1 MGINISNSELIT
13 LNFNLRNKRLNQSP
27 IYAVIRVGNK
37 QYKLATCMKIC
48 PMFWDSSKQVVK
60 LNSCLNDKTIEEY
73 VAINNKLS
81 SIYNNFM
88 TSYQAIQNSRNE
100 DELKLVFK
108 EIIALDYTEE
118 ITTSKNVIKATTL
131 VKRFLDS
138 NREKTSENTMKMYD
152 SQMKSYLEYIKEKNL
167 SDNAKLLFQQVQ
179 INAYKNYLI
188 NKGESVSNINGK
200 VGLLVRCVNYIVN
213 TSTTNYGIIPVTF
226 KREIDKRSKKEN
238 SKHFVLTPE
247 ELEKIANVEG
257 LTYRQKLYRNIML
270 MQYSFGQRES
280 DMTTLL
286 KGDYKILNGNIIL
299 KTIKEKTTSIIPLKL
314 CEGGIALLKKWE
326 KNKDNI
332 EIVRNL
338 KNFRILYGLMIKKI
352 AKKAGL
358 DRKYTYIN
366 AKHQEERWR

>member
-1 MGINISNSELIT
+1 
-13 LNFNLRNKRLNQSP
+13 
-27 IYAVIRVGNK
+27 
-37 QYKLATCMKIC
+37 
-48 PMFWDSSKQVVK
+48 
-60 LNSCLNDKTIEEY
+60 
-73 VAINNKLS
+73 
-81 SIYNNFM
+81 
-88 TSYQAIQNSRNE
+88 
-100 DELKLVFK
+100 
-108 EIIALDYTEE
+108 
-118 ITTSKNVIKATTL
+118 
-131 VKRFLDS
+131 
-138 NREKTSENTMKMYD
+138 MKMYD

>member
-314 CEGGIALLKKWE
+314 CEGGITLLKKWE